1 MSILKDIE
9 FGRGISCPVPEH
21 DDGQV
26 ARVSDAVR
34 GYWFACRQPGA
45 YRIMEPEFHI
55 AKLTSFIHRLEA
67 EAEQRILQEHG
78 RQLASLLKVKQ
89 EVKPLLNRIRKL
101 QKKNEARLN
110 G

>member
-9 FGRGISCPVPEH
+9 FGRGISCPIPEYTET
-21 DDGQV
+21 QV
-26 ARVSDAVR
+26 DEISEAVKD
-34 GYWFACRQPGA
+34 YWFAARHPGA
-45 YRIMEPEFHI
+45 HRIMEPEFHI
-55 AKLTSFIHRLEA
+55 ERLVSFIRRIEA
-67 EAEQRILQEHG
+67 EAEQRILQEHK

-89 EVKPLLNRIRKL
+89 ELKPLLSRIRKL